1 MIRPIQPLIDFK
13 GANITTMIVRLLIDG
28 MLHLV
33 HIRKDSNKE
42 QRTARV
48 HEATTN
54 QPVSVMTE
62 IEKNR
67 FKDEVNNK
75 VYNLNPMTRTFGL

>member
-1 MIRPIQPLIDFK
+1 MQ
-13 GANITTMIVRLLIDG
+13 NITAMIGKLFIDG
-28 MLHLV
+28 LLHLV

-42 QRTARV
+42 QRVARV
-48 HEATTN
+48 HEAKNN

-62 IEKNR
+62 IEKNK